1 MEFRP
6 APFILAIGLPLFF
19 PILSPAQAAEKPAP
33 RPQAQSPARSA
44 SPRFSLSGMLAGTA
58 QARFDAAVEPG
69 FSLRFIPQLAFS
81 LPAGRGL
88 TLDAQASANAYGTLA
103 LPAGASADA
112 SAGLKPYRGW
122 LRLSGSRFEARLG
135 LQQLSFGSATVFRPL
150 MWFDSLDPRDPLQLT
165 EGVYGLLLR
174 FYGKGNANAWVWGL
188 YGNTERRGFDL
199 APPDK
204 KAPEFG
210 GRLELPLFKGEIGAT
225 YHHRQAAIDGLTPIM
240 SPGPASPLSA
250 SPLPVPP
257 VPEDRIGL
265 DGKWDIG
272 VGVWFEGSLVHQ
284 GPPLLPLPY
293 QRALTLGA
301 DYTFSFG
308 RGLTV
313 LAEHFRVASSARAF
327 SPGDDLTFTAL
338 LLRYPLSILDEI
350 SGIFYYD
357 WKDHGWYRFISWTR
371 KTDVLSFSAIAFWNP
386 TDLLVFPGRPGSG
399 SFAGTGLE
407 LLLAYH
413 F

>member
-6 APFILAIGLPLFF
+6 APLILAVGLPLFF
-19 PILSPAQAAEKPAP
+19 PVLSPAQTAEKPAP

-44 SPRFSLSGMLAGTA
+44 PPTFSLSGLLAGTGL
-58 QARFDAAVEPG
+58 ARFDATFEPF
-69 FSLRFIPQLAFS
+69 FSLRFVPELTFS
-81 LPAGRGL
+81 LPAGHGL
-88 TLDAQASANAYGTLA
+88 TLDAEISANAYGDVTLLA
-103 LPAGASADA
+103 NAP

-188 YGNTERRGFDL
+188 YGNEDRRGFDL

-250 SPLPVPP
+250 SPLRVPP

-265 DGKWDIG
+265 DGKWDLG
-272 VGVWFEGSLVHQ
+272 VGVWFEGALVHQ
-284 GPPLLPLPY
+284 RSPLLPLPY

-313 LAEHFRVASSARAF
+313 LAEHFRIASSGRAF
-327 SPGDDLTFTAL
+327 SPGDGLTFTAL
-338 LLRYPLSILDEI
+338 LLRYPLSILDEV

-371 KTDVLSFSAIAFWNP
+371 KTDAITFSAIAFSNP
-386 TDLLVFPGRPGSG
+386 TEVLVFQGRPGSG